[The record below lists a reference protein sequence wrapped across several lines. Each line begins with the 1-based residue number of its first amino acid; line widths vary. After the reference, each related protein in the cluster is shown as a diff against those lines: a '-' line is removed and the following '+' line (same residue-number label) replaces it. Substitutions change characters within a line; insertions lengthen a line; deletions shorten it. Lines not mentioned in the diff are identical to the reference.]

1 MRFWSPEQKYL
12 LEVLKKTGCM
22 RKSQA
27 LTLLHRQFGT
37 SPNAIGP
44 ICRQLRDAGY
54 LREFDGVISAVGP
67 QYEPFI
73 PNAIDLI
80 LAIFPRELPIFER
93 TAQNS
98 LYALGAR
105 SGLLARVFYLSQE
118 QKIFA
123 LPERD
128 TIAEPAS
135 TLTVLLLE
143 DATQA
148 GRIPPDLSCLLAYPE
163 QNGKLTLKQHNGGK
177 NHEN

>member
-27 LTLLHRQFGT
+27 LALLHRQFGT

-54 LREFDGVISAVGP
+54 LREFDGV

-93 TAQNS
+93 TAHAIRSAGASVFS
-98 LYALGAR
+98 LAGTENVRTAGAR
-105 SGLLARVFYLSQE
+105 YCRRACIHAHGSAAGG
-118 QKIFA
+118 
-123 LPERD
+123 RD
-128 TIAEPAS
+128 
-135 TLTVLLLE
+135 
-143 DATQA
+143 A
-148 GRIPPDLSCLLAYPE
+148 GRAH
-163 QNGKLTLKQHNGGK
+163 TV
-177 NHEN
+177 

>member
-93 TAQNS
+93 TARNS
-98 LYALGAR
+98 LYALGAQ
-105 SGLLARVFYLSQE
+105 SGLLARVFFSLAGTENIRTAGARYCRRACIHAHGS
-118 QKIFA
+118 A
-123 LPERD
+123 VGGRD
-128 TIAEPAS
+128 
-135 TLTVLLLE
+135 
-143 DATQA
+143 A
-148 GRIPPDLSCLLAYPE
+148 GRAH
-163 QNGKLTLKQHNGGK
+163 TV
-177 NHEN
+177 

>member
-1 MRFWSPEQKYL
+1 M
-12 LEVLKKTGCM
+12 
-22 RKSQA
+22 
-27 LTLLHRQFGT
+27 
-37 SPNAIGP
+37 
-44 ICRQLRDAGY
+44 
-54 LREFDGVISAVGP
+54 ISAVGP

-93 TAQNS
+93 TARNS
-98 LYALGAR
+98 LYALGTQ
-105 SGLLARVFYLSQE
+105 SGLLARVFFLSRE

-128 TIAEPAS
+128 IVAELAS

-148 GRIPPDLSCLLAYPE
+148 GRIPSDLSCLLAYPE

-177 NHEN
+177 KHEN

>member
-93 TAQNS
+93 TARNS
-98 LYALGAR
+98 LYALGTQ
-105 SGLLARVFYLSQE
+105 SGLLARVFFLSRE
-118 QKIFA
+118 QKMFA

-128 TIAEPAS
+128 IVAEPAS

-148 GRIPPDLSCLLAYPE
+148 GRIPSDLSCLLAYPE

-177 NHEN
+177 NYEN

>member
-37 SPNAIGP
+37 SQNAIGP

-80 LAIFPRELPIFER
+80 LAIFPRELPTFER
-93 TAQNS
+93 TARNS
-98 LYALGAR
+98 LYALGTQ
-105 SGLLARVFYLSQE
+105 SGLLARVFFSRGNRKYSHCRSAILSQSLHPRSRFCCWRTRRRPGAYRL
-118 QKIFA
+118 IC
-123 LPERD
+123 P
-128 TIAEPAS
+128 
-135 TLTVLLLE
+135 VCW
-143 DATQA
+143 
-148 GRIPPDLSCLLAYPE
+148 RIRSR
-163 QNGKLTLKQHNGGK
+163 T
-177 NHEN
+177 EN

>member
-37 SPNAIGP
+37 SQNAIGP

-80 LAIFPRELPIFER
+80 LAIFPRELPTFER
-93 TAQNS
+93 TARNS
-98 LYALGAR
+98 LYALGTQ
-105 SGLLARVFYLSQE
+105 SGLLARVFFLSRE
-118 QKIFA
+118 PKIFA

-128 TIAEPAS
+128 IVAEPAS

-148 GRIPPDLSCLLAYPE
+148 GRIPPDLSCLLAYSE